1 MKQLTIRDI
10 ARLSGV
16 SRSTVSLV
24 LNHSPRISDVTRRR
38 VWEVIE
44 REGYEPNALARGLAR
59 RRSDMVAVVVPVTG
73 SHVLSDFY
81 FSEAISGIGD
91 ALAARGLHLVIEV
104 ATPEWVRVD
113 AGMRLFRERQID
125 GMLIIGTLT
134 SDAFVDRLVQS
145 GHPVALVNSV
155 MPGASSVVAENAS
168 GAQAMVRQLASL
180 GHQSIGYIGGLD
192 DTTVGAE
199 RTAGYRAGLAEA
211 GLDVRESLVV
221 YGNFSEA
228 SGAEGMRAL
237 LTRRPRPTAVF
248 AANDMMALGA
258 LRVAR
263 ESGLRVPQ
271 DIALAGADD
280 IALGSYVTPRLTT
293 IRQPMYEIG
302 RQATDTLLRR
312 VMAGPD
318 EAPVVTRIETQLV
331 VRESCGTVPGSQA
344 MKVVGGSAAAQAR
357 RRS

>member
-10 ARLSGV
+10 ARLSAV

-24 LNHSPRISDVTRRR
+24 LNHSPRISAETKRR

-104 ATPEWVRVD
+104 ATPDWVRTL
-113 AGMRLFRERQID
+113 AGLRLFRERQID
-125 GMLIIGTLT
+125 GMLIVGTLT
-134 SDAFVDRLVQS
+134 SDLFVEKLVKS

-155 MPGASSVVAENAS
+155 MPGAPSVVAENVS
-168 GAQAMVRQLASL
+168 GASAMVRHLVSL
-180 GHQSIGYIGGLD
+180 GHSRIGYIGGLD
-192 DTTVGAE
+192 NTTVGLE
-199 RTAGYRAGLAEA
+199 RTAGYHAGLAEA
-211 GLDVRESLVV
+211 GLPVRESYVV

-228 SGAEGMRAL
+228 SGAEAMRAL
-237 LTRRPRPTAVF
+237 LSRQPRPTAVF

-258 LRVAR
+258 LREAR
-263 ESGLRVPQ
+263 AAGLRVPR

-280 IALGSYVTPRLTT
+280 IALGSYVTPPLTT
-293 IRQPMYEIG
+293 IRQPMYDIG
-302 RQATDTLLRR
+302 RQATDTLLALL
-312 VMAGPD
+312 AGAD
-318 EAPVVTRIETQLV
+318 AAPTVARIKTQLV
-331 VRESCGTVPGSQA
+331 VRASCGSTA
-344 MKVVGGSAAAQAR
+344 GGSMEQLTANGATHSSR
-357 RRS
+357 RLS

>member
-24 LNHSPRISDVTRRR
+24 LNHSPRISDVTKRR
-38 VWEVIE
+38 VWDVIE
-44 REGYEPNALARGLAR
+44 REGYEPNAMARGLAR

-104 ATPEWVRVD
+104 ATPEWVRTM
-113 AGMRLFRERQID
+113 AGLRLFRERQID
-125 GMLIIGTLT
+125 GMLVVGTLT
-134 SDAFVDRLVQS
+134 SDTFVEKLVKS

-155 MPGASSVVAENAS
+155 LPGAAGVVAENVS
-168 GAQAMVRQLASL
+168 GAKAMVRHLVSL
-180 GHQSIGYIGGLD
+180 GHERIGYIGGLD
-192 DTTVGAE
+192 STTVGLE
-199 RTAGYRAGLAEA
+199 RTAGYRAAMAEA
-211 GLDVRESLVV
+211 GLPVRDGYVV
-221 YGNFSEA
+221 YGNFSEE
-228 SGAEGMRAL
+228 SGAEAMRQMLAL
-237 LTRRPRPTAVF
+237 RPRPTAVF

-263 ESGLRVPQ
+263 ESGLDVPR

-280 IALGSYVTPRLTT
+280 IALSSYVTPPLTT
-293 IRQPMYEIG
+293 IRQPMYDIG
-302 RQATDTLLRR
+302 RQATDTLLSLL
-312 VMAGPD
+312 AGD
-318 EAPVVTRIETQLV
+318 EGEPAVTRIETQIV
-331 VRESCGTVPGSQA
+331 VRESCGARLAAARTA
-344 MKVVGGSAAAQAR
+344 EGSALHPSR
-357 RRS
+357 RPA